1 MKNNNR
7 IDHHILLNAGL
18 TLMRQNKML
27 LTKVRGTGRAR
38 IYEFQN
44 GETVRVRTCNVHK
57 LVTHASSPDIE
68 SAKLNIEGTDYLL
81 NVMPAIEWTDGEILA
96 YLIPTEVAVKAVK
109 ESHRAW
115 LQSNPKTKG
124 NNTVW
129 NLWFDTNYDGMEARN
144 LKHLY
149 AIKWRKYRLKGTVS
163 SLKIEYLDFDT

>member
-1 MKNNNR
+1 MNNR
-7 IDHHILLNAGL
+7 KRIENSILVNAGL
-18 TLMRQNKML
+18 TLMHQNNMP

-44 GETVRVRTCNVHK
+44 GETVRVRTCNVHR
-57 LVTHASSPDIE
+57 LVTRTSSPDIE

-81 NVMPAIEWTDGEILA
+81 NVMPAIECTDGEILA